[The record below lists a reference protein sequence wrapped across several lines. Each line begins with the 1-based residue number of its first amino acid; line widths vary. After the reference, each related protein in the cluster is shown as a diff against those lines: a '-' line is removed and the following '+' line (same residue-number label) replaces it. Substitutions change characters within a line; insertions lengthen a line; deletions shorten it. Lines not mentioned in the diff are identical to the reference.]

1 MKAIVTVNKFLKLRV
16 KNNPFLFFILIL
28 LLITSLL
35 KVLFYYYNYS
45 VIFDGDRTDGFKIA
59 EWSLTYDLL
68 TILIINVPFLF
79 LLILSKKIPGRIASS
94 IIRIIFCIL
103 NTLMLVLNTIDIFYF
118 RFHFQRANL
127 DLLYVIDHPFEKL
140 ADINILYI
148 LGFLL
153 LLVGIIIMIWKLQNL
168 FYSSLM
174 EKNGYKMIFII
185 AAVIVMVLIIFNFHL
200 TRKLVPN
207 YPLVDLNTKELNV
220 VENSMH
226 TFLYSL
232 YRNNHSL
239 LNKKYFSPSF
249 CDSALPIKKTF
260 STGNNTSPKN
270 IVLFIMESI
279 PESFFDSSDK
289 FKVKMPFFDSLLHHS
304 IFFSNAYSYG
314 RESNKGIT
322 SILAGIP
329 TITNIPLYHSS
340 FINLPKTSVGKALK
354 SKSYSS
360 FFCIGDTY
368 DNFGF
373 AKCVYWLGFDKYYY
387 DKDIPDYKKLPYGPM
402 GIYDEYVLHFMHQK
416 VKTLQE
422 PFLAVNYNTT
432 THYDYTLPP
441 DYKVKSPKN
450 YSNAMKSM
458 QYYDSC
464 LHQFFD
470 VSKNEKW
477 FRNTV
482 FIFCADHWQSPDD
495 FLIPVN
501 SLDEFRIPIII
512 YDPSENAE
520 IKDSSLVSQFD
531 VLGTMLDVAGY
542 SDTAISYGVDLL
554 NQDKKSGN
562 QEVFNRIDNNLYQV
576 VDSLY
581 VLGFNVANNKT
592 EYLYNYKTDKNLEN
606 NLNNSPYYSVIKSE
620 LSDKIKVFYQKA
632 ILQYFNKPFK

>member
-1 MKAIVTVNKFLKLRV
+1 MKTIASVNKFLKVRI
-16 KNNPFLFFILIL
+16 KNNPFLSFIFIL
-28 LLITSLL
+28 LLFTSLL

-45 VIFDGDRTDGFKIA
+45 VIFDSDRHDGFKMA
-59 EWSLTYDLL
+59 AWSLTYDML

-79 LLILSKKIPGRIASS
+79 LLIISKKIPGRVAAF
-94 IIRIIFCIL
+94 IIRIIFCVL

-118 RFHFQRANL
+118 RFHFQRSNL

-140 ADINILYI
+140 ANINILYI
-148 LGFLL
+148 VGFLL
-153 LLVGIIIMIWKLQNL
+153 LLLGMIIMIWKLQNL

-174 EKNGYKMIFII
+174 KKNGYTIIFII
-185 AAVIVMVLIIFNFHL
+185 SAAILIVLVIFNVHL

-207 YPLVDLNTKELNV
+207 YPLVDLSTKELNV
-220 VENSMH
+220 VQNSMH

-249 CDSALPIKKTF
+249 CDSALQIKKTF
-260 STGNNTSPKN
+260 STGNAALKN

-279 PESFFDSSDK
+279 PESFFDSSGQY
-289 FKVKMPFFDSLLHHS
+289 KVGMPFFDSLLHHS

-329 TITNIPLYHSS
+329 TITDIPLYHSS
-340 FINLPKTSVGKALK
+340 FINLPKTSVGKALR
-354 SKSYSS
+354 SKNYSS

-373 AKCVYWLGFDKYYY
+373 AKCVYWLGFDKYYC

-416 VKTLQE
+416 IKVLHE

-432 THYDYTLPP
+432 THYDYILPP
-441 DYKVKSPKN
+441 DYKVNFPNN

-464 LHQFFD
+464 LHQFFNA
-470 VSKNEKW
+470 SKNEKW

-482 FIFCADHWQSPDD
+482 FIFCADHWQSPDN
-495 FLIPVN
+495 FLMPVN

-512 YDPSENAE
+512 YDPSANAE
-520 IKDSSLVSQFD
+520 INDSSLVSQFD
-531 VLGTMLDVAGY
+531 VLGTMLDIAGY

-554 NQDKKSGN
+554 SHNKKSGN

-576 VDSLY
+576 VDSIY
-581 VLGFNVANNKT
+581 VLGFNVADNKT

-606 NLNNSPYYSVIKSE
+606 NLNNNPDYSVIKNE
-620 LSDKIKVFYQKA
+620 LSNKIKVFYQKA
-632 ILQYFNKPFK
+632 ILQYFNKSFK